1 MLGIKLYMGYNVTSS
16 LIGWTHAQNDPCNVV
31 LDSTE
36 TVKEATLYTPNC
48 IPDGRK
54 ILLVGL

>member
-1 MLGIKLYMGYNVTSS
+1 MGYNVTSS

-36 TVKEATLYTPNC
+36 TVKEAALYTPHC

-54 ILLVGL
+54 ILLVRL